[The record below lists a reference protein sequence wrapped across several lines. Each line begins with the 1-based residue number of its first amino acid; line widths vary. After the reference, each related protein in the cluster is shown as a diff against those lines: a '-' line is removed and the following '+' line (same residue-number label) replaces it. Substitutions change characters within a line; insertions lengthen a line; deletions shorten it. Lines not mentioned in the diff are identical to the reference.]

1 MTILWE
7 ESSARLGGRPEA
19 PGVTVRGI
27 LTLDEV
33 RSGWPELLSGEDA
46 LGSAVRWVHI
56 ADSERVGPLLE
67 GGELV
72 LSTGLS
78 FRASAAAA
86 GRFLDDLE
94 NAGAAGAIIE
104 LVDAQGRPDAAA
116 VEVLRGAA
124 AGRALPVVVLT
135 RTIKFV
141 RVTQVAHRLLVG
153 EQLARVERA
162 RRVHE
167 VFTQLSLEGA
177 SEQRIVDRTAELLG
191 AAVVLEDVAHRVLAF
206 NPAGTDAGEL
216 LHDWAGRARHVG
228 YREDT
233 GRRAGTAD
241 WLQTPVGVHGRR
253 WGRLVVPGDLPNDAD
268 AAQVLERAGQALTL
282 ARMAGRDEQ
291 DLLQQ
296 AQAGLMHDLRQPH
309 ALDEREAVTR
319 AQALGLEPSALY
331 VPIVVRLDRLPGEN
345 PTGLQLRERALLEQ
359 FAALVRQARRSLLA
373 TGLQSG
379 SFGVLLGAPARQ
391 LEDGILE
398 RIFGQLAEEQ
408 APDVSDGRTNPE
420 EGTPDWTAGVGRTS
434 SSLLEA
440 AAGLD
445 GATQVAD
452 IAATLEVRQR
462 RYYRFADIRL
472 RGLMAALHS
481 DARVKAFAEAELG
494 PLLAEQDAGTLDF
507 LELYLRHGG
516 NKTSVA
522 RTGYLSRAA
531 LYARVANLQERLGVS
546 LDDAESR
553 AALHVALLWHRM
565 RGQVPDGDAL
575 HGPARNYGPRVSG
588 TEPAP

>member
-1 MTILWE
+1 MAILRDGD
-7 ESSARLGGRPEA
+7 AGLHTPE
-19 PGVTVRGI
+19 PETRTVTVRGLI
-27 LTLDEV
+27 DLDEV
-33 RSGWPELLSGEDA
+33 RSGLPDVLSGQDA
-46 LGSAVRWVHI
+46 LDAPVRWVHI

-72 LSTGLS
+72 LSTGVS
-78 FRASAAAA
+78 FRTSTTAA

-94 NAGAAGAIIE
+94 NAGAAGAVIE
-104 LVDAQGRPDAAA
+104 LVDAQGRPDTDA
-116 VEVLRGAA
+116 VEVVRAVA

-153 EQLARVERA
+153 EQLARLERA

-206 NPAGTDAGEL
+206 NAAGMDAGEL
-216 LHDWAGRARHVG
+216 LRDWVERARHIG
-228 YREDT
+228 YQKET
-233 GRRAGTAD
+233 GRRSGADD
-241 WLQTPVGVHGRR
+241 WLQTPVGVRDRR
-253 WGRLVVPGDLPNDAD
+253 WGRLVVPGELPDDAD

-282 ARMAGRDEQ
+282 ARMAGRDER

-319 AQALGLEPSALY
+319 AQALGLEPSAFY
-331 VPIVVRLDRLPGEN
+331 VPIVVRLDQLPGED
-345 PTGLQLRERALLEQ
+345 PTGLQLRERALLEEL
-359 FAALVRQARRSLLA
+359 AATVQQARRSMLA
-373 TGLQSG
+373 VGLHSG
-379 SFGVLLGAPARQ
+379 SFGALMGVPARQ
-391 LEDGILE
+391 LEDGLLE
-398 RIFGQLAEEQ
+398 RVFGQLAEGGKAGGAGGRGGGDQ
-408 APDVSDGRTNPE
+408 AAR
-420 EGTPDWTAGVGRTS
+420 WTVGVGRSS
-434 SSLLEA
+434 SSLLDA

-445 GATQVAD
+445 GATQVAA
-452 IAATLEVRQR
+452 IAATLQIRRR
-462 RYYRFADIRL
+462 RYYRFADVRL
-472 RGLMAALHS
+472 RGLLAALRT

-494 PLLAEQDAGTLDF
+494 PLLEEQDTGALDF

-516 NKTSVA
+516 NKSSVA
-522 RTGYLSRAA
+522 RTGYLSRPA
-531 LYARVANLQERLGVS
+531 LYARVARLEERLGVS

-565 RGQVPDGDAL
+565 RGQVAGEDA
-575 HGPARNYGPRVSG
+575 GYGPENSD
-588 TEPAP
+588 

>member
-1 MTILWE
+1 MLDFRDGNADPQAE
-7 ESSARLGGRPEA
+7 EHGTRT
-19 PGVTVRGI
+19 VTVRA
-27 LTLDEV
+27 LLDLDEV
-33 RSGWPELLSGEDA
+33 RSGQPEVLSGEGALDA
-46 LGSAVRWVHI
+46 AVRWVHI

-78 FRASAAAA
+78 FRASPGAA
-86 GRFLDDLE
+86 GRFLGDLE
-94 NAGAAGAIIE
+94 QAGAAGAVIE
-104 LVDAQGRPDAAA
+104 LVDAQGRPDTDA

-153 EQLARVERA
+153 EQLARLERG

-206 NPAGTDAGEL
+206 NPAGMDAGEL
-216 LHDWAGRARHVG
+216 LHDWAGRSRHVG
-228 YREDT
+228 YQKET
-233 GRRAGTAD
+233 GRRAGTGD
-241 WLQTPVGVHGRR
+241 WLQTPVGVRDRR
-253 WGRLVVPGDLPNDAD
+253 WGRLVVPGELPDDAD

-319 AQALGLEPSALY
+319 AQALGLEPSAFY
-331 VPIVVRLDRLPGEN
+331 VPIVVRLDRLPGED
-345 PTGLQLRERALLEQ
+345 PTGLQLRERALLEDLV
-359 FAALVRQARRSLLA
+359 ATVRQARRSMLA
-373 TGLQSG
+373 VGLHSG
-379 SFGVLLGAPARQ
+379 SFGALLGVPARQ
-391 LEDGILE
+391 LEDGLLE
-398 RIFGQLAEEQ
+398 RIFGQLAE
-408 APDVSDGRTNPE
+408 GRGAGDAGGRGGG
-420 EGTPDWTAGVGRTS
+420 EGAAAWTVGVGRSS

-445 GATQVAD
+445 AATQVAD
-452 IAATLEVRQR
+452 IAATLEIRRR
-462 RYYRFADIRL
+462 RYYRFADVRL
-472 RGLMAALHS
+472 RGLLAALRT
-481 DARVKAFAEAELG
+481 DARVRAFAEAELA
-494 PLLAEQDAGTLDF
+494 PLLEEQDTGALDF

-516 NKTSVA
+516 NKSSVA
-522 RTGYLSRAA
+522 RTGYLSRPA
-531 LYARVANLQERLGVS
+531 LYARVARLQERLGVS

-565 RGQVPDGDAL
+565 RGQVPGEEPA
-575 HGPARNYGPRVSG
+575 HGPDNADQG
-588 TEPAP
+588 